1 MTAEILS
8 VGTELLLGDIINTN
22 AAYIAKEL
30 ATMGIDLYHQTVV
43 GDNPE
48 RLKKAL
54 HDAFDRADL
63 VITTGGLGPTFD
75 DVTKETVAAYFGAKM
90 VRNEEAME
98 RIAGYYAKRGIEL
111 TPNTRKQA
119 EVPEGCTVFQNN
131 QGTAPGLAM
140 EGKGKLVI
148 MLPGPPKEMIP
159 MFTDSAMPYLSRYSG
174 KTIVSHTIHFFGIGE
189 SLLESRMHE
198 YMLAHKNPSVAPYA
212 KDGEVQVRVT
222 ASAPSHEE
230 AEQMLQPVVAEI
242 CRDYGKYLY
251 GVDIGTMQKALV
263 AGLQKK
269 HLTIAVAEGA
279 SGGNLAK
286 RITDVPGSDQ
296 VFEMGVVT
304 NTARAR
310 EVLAGVDTKVMETYG
325 VYSEETARS
334 MAQGIRRLSGADIG
348 VAITARTGL
357 ESDSAGQELGLA
369 YIAVDSDAYQHV
381 TKVDLAG
388 NRSAQSEFVRYV
400 SSSSALWNGLKAAW
414 KSGSAN

>member
-1 MTAEILS
+1 MTAEILC
-8 VGTELLLGDIINTN
+8 VGTELLLGDIVNTN
-22 AAYIAKEL
+22 AAYIAREL

-75 DVTKETVAAYFGAKM
+75 DVTKETVAAYFGANM
-90 VRNEEAME
+90 VRDEEAME
-98 RIAGYYAKRGIEL
+98 RIASYYAKRDIEL

-148 MLPGPPKEMIP
+148 MLPGPPREMIP
-159 MFTDSAMPYLSRYSG
+159 MFVDSAMPYLSRYSG
-174 KTIVSHTIHFFGIGE
+174 KTIVSSTIHFFGIGE

-198 YMLAHKNPSVAPYA
+198 YMLAHTNPSVAPYA

-222 ASAPSHEE
+222 ASAASKEE
-230 AEQMLQPVVAEI
+230 AEQMIRPVVEEI
-242 CRDYGKYLY
+242 CRDYGKYMY

-263 AGLQKK
+263 QELKSKG
-269 HLTIAVAEGA
+269 LTIAVAEGC
-279 SGGNLAK
+279 SGGNVAK
-286 RITDVPGSDQ
+286 RITEVPDSDQ
-296 VFEMGVVT
+296 VFAMGVVT
-304 NTARAR
+304 NTAKAR
-310 EVLAGVDTKVMETYG
+310 EVLAGVSPAVMETYG
-325 VYSEETARS
+325 VYSEETARA

-348 VAITARTGL
+348 IALTGRTGL
-357 ESDSAGQELGLA
+357 ESNAVEQEIGLT

-388 NRSAQSEFVRYV
+388 NRSGQSEFIRYV
-400 SSSSALWNGLKAAW
+400 SSSSALWNGMKAAW
-414 KSGSAN
+414 KSK

>member
-1 MTAEILS
+1 MTAEILC
-8 VGTELLLGDIINTN
+8 VGTELLLGDIVNTN
-22 AAYIAKEL
+22 AAYIAREL

-75 DVTKETVAAYFGAKM
+75 DVTKETVAAYFGANM
-90 VRNEEAME
+90 VRDEEAME
-98 RIAGYYAKRGIEL
+98 RIAGYYAKRDIEL

-148 MLPGPPKEMIP
+148 MLPGPPREMIP
-159 MFTDSAMPYLSRYSG
+159 MFVDSAMPYLSRYSG
-174 KTIVSHTIHFFGIGE
+174 KTIVSSTIHFFGIGE

-198 YMLAHKNPSVAPYA
+198 YMLAHTNPSVAPYA

-222 ASAPSHEE
+222 ASAASKEE
-230 AEQMLQPVVAEI
+230 AEQMIRPVVEEI
-242 CRDYGKYLY
+242 CRDYGKYMY

-263 AGLQKK
+263 QELKSKG
-269 HLTIAVAEGA
+269 LTIAVAEGC
-279 SGGNLAK
+279 SGGNVAK
-286 RITDVPGSDQ
+286 RITEVPDSDQ
-296 VFEMGVVT
+296 VFAMGVVT
-304 NTARAR
+304 NTAKAR
-310 EVLAGVDTKVMETYG
+310 EVLAGVSPAVMETYG
-325 VYSEETARS
+325 VYSEETARA

-348 VAITARTGL
+348 IALTGRTGL
-357 ESDSAGQELGLA
+357 ESNAVEQEIGLT

-388 NRSAQSEFVRYV
+388 NRSGQSEFIRYV
-400 SSSSALWNGLKAAW
+400 SSSSALWNGMKAAW
-414 KSGSAN
+414 KSK

>member
-1 MTAEILS
+1 
-8 VGTELLLGDIINTN
+8 
-22 AAYIAKEL
+22 
-30 ATMGIDLYHQTVV
+30 
-43 GDNPE
+43 
-48 RLKKAL
+48 
-54 HDAFDRADL
+54 
-63 VITTGGLGPTFD
+63 
-75 DVTKETVAAYFGAKM
+75 
-90 VRNEEAME
+90 
-98 RIAGYYAKRGIEL
+98 
-111 TPNTRKQA
+111 
-119 EVPEGCTVFQNN
+119 
-131 QGTAPGLAM
+131 
-140 EGKGKLVI
+140 
-148 MLPGPPKEMIP
+148 

-263 AGLQKK
+263 AELQKK

-310 EVLAGVDTKVMETYG
+310 EVLAGVDAKVMETYG
-325 VYSEETARS
+325 VYSQETARA
-334 MAQGIRRLSGADIG
+334 MAQGIRRLSGADIS

-414 KSGSAN
+414 KSGSAD

>member
-1 MTAEILS
+1 M
-8 VGTELLLGDIINTN
+8 
-22 AAYIAKEL
+22 
-30 ATMGIDLYHQTVV
+30 
-43 GDNPE
+43 
-48 RLKKAL
+48 
-54 HDAFDRADL
+54 

-90 VRNEEAME
+90 VRNEEAMA
-98 RIAGYYAKRGIEL
+98 RIASYYAKRGIEL
-111 TPNTRKQA
+111 TSNTRKQA

-222 ASAPSHEE
+222 ASAPSHAE
-230 AEQMLQPVVAEI
+230 AEKMLQPVVAEI

-263 AGLQKK
+263 AELQKK

-286 RITDVPGSDQ
+286 RITEVPGSDQ
-296 VFEMGVVT
+296 VFELGVIT
-304 NTARAR
+304 NTAHARA
-310 EVLAGVDTKVMETYG
+310 VLAGVEPKVMETYG
-325 VYSEETARS
+325 IYSEETACA

-357 ESDSAGQELGLA
+357 ESDSAGRELGLA

-414 KSGSAN
+414 KSEGTR

>member
-90 VRNEEAME
+90 VRNEEAMA

-111 TPNTRKQA
+111 TSNTRKQA

-222 ASAPSHEE
+222 ASAPSHAE
-230 AEQMLQPVVAEI
+230 AEKMLQPVVAEI

-263 AGLQKK
+263 AELQKK
-269 HLTIAVAEGA
+269 HLTIAV
-279 SGGNLAK
+279 
-286 RITDVPGSDQ
+286 
-296 VFEMGVVT
+296 
-304 NTARAR
+304 
-310 EVLAGVDTKVMETYG
+310 VMETYG
-325 VYSEETARS
+325 VYSEETACA

-357 ESDSAGQELGLA
+357 ESDAAGRELGLA

-414 KSGSAN
+414 KSEGTR